1 MKTTDTQH
9 AALDTRPVNFGVRRS
24 ALDVRRLLQAF
35 TLIEMLIVISVIS
48 VLLGLLYG
56 SLERARTFS
65 RRAIAYTEVKNI
77 EAAFKQYY
85 AHYHTWPP
93 TNLTTD
99 KPQITGQ
106 DDGFLIDSAI
116 ANLLEGKISDSTDN
130 AIKSANP
137 DRIPFIE
144 FARKN
149 SLGVPVNPFR
159 LNTSTETR
167 QYKVAFDLDNDSKIE
182 FNEITNTTVYAS
194 IVVWTVIPGSTMASG
209 NSVSSS
215 SPVTTE
221 ILGSWTTFSK

>member
-1 MKTTDTQH
+1 MKTTDQRH
-9 AALDTRPVNFGVRRS
+9 PALGVRRFS
-24 ALDVRRLLQAF
+24 PAF

-93 TNLTTD
+93 TNLTSD
-99 KPQITGQ
+99 KPQIIGQ

-116 ANLLEGKISDSTDN
+116 ANLLEGKISSSVSTDN

-144 FARKN
+144 FARRN

-167 QYKVAFDLDNDSKIE
+167 QYKVAFDLNNDSEIV
-182 FNEITNTTVYAS
+182 FNEISNTTVYAS
-194 IVVWTVIPGSTMASG
+194 IAVWTVIPGSTTASG